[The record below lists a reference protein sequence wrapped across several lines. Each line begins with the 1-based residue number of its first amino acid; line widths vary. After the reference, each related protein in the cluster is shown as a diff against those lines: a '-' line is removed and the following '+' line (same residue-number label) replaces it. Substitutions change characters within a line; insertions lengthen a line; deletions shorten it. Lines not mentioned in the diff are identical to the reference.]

1 MENIVYMNFFLDC
14 EFDIPSNQLISVG
27 IVSEDGNREFYE
39 VVEHPNIQDEW
50 VMTNVIPILGKK
62 AISRKEYQANL
73 VKWCSQFVKMNI
85 IVNHPNDLVFFNSS
99 LICGDVG
106 EWLELPPLTFVVDRD
121 LSGKGSKLI
130 HNALADA
137 VSTRE
142 DWLRKQQ
149 MSIEEY

>member
-1 MENIVYMNFFLDC
+1 MNFFLDC
-14 EFDIPSNQLISVG
+14 EFDIPTNQLISVG

-50 VMTNVIPILGKK
+50 VMSNVLPKLLK
-62 AISRKEYQANL
+62 ASVPRVVYHTNL

-85 IVNHPNDLVFFNSS
+85 IVNHPNDLVFFNAS
-99 LICGDVG
+99 LICGDAG
-106 EWLELPPLTFVVDRD
+106 KWLELPPLTFVVDRD
-121 LSGKGSKLI
+121 LSGKGSKLL

-142 DWLRKQQ
+142 DWLRKQS

>member
-1 MENIVYMNFFLDC
+1 MNFFLDC

-39 VVEHPNIQDEW
+39 VVEHPNIQSEW

-62 AISRKEYQANL
+62 AISRSEYHNNL
-73 VKWCSQFVKMNI
+73 TKWCSQFVKMNI
-85 IVNHPNDLVFFNSS
+85 IVNHPNDLVFFNAS
-99 LICGDVG
+99 LICGDAG
-106 EWLELPPLTFVVDRD
+106 EWLELPPLTFAVDHD

>member
-50 VMTNVIPILGKK
+50 VMVNVIPNLGKK
-62 AISRKEYQANL
+62 VISREEYQSNL

-99 LICGDVG
+99 LICGDAG
-106 EWLELPPLTFVVDRD
+106 EWLELPPLTFTVDRD
-121 LSGKGSKLI
+121 LSGKGSTIL
-130 HNALADA
+130 HNALADSRA
-137 VSTRE
+137 TRE

>member
-1 MENIVYMNFFLDC
+1 MNFFLDC
-14 EFDIPSNQLISVG
+14 EFDTPTNQLISVG

-39 VVEHPNIQDEW
+39 VVEHPNIQCEW
-50 VMTNVIPILGKK
+50 VMANVIPILGKK
-62 AISRKEYQANL
+62 AISRDEYQASL

-99 LICGDVG
+99 LICGDAG
-106 EWLELPPLTFVVDRD
+106 EWLELPPLTFTVDRD

-142 DWLRKQQ
+142 DWLKKQCV
-149 MSIEEY
+149 SIEEY

>member
-50 VMTNVIPILGKK
+50 VMANVIPILGKK
-62 AISRKEYQANL
+62 AISRKEYHTNL

-85 IVNHPNDLVFFNSS
+85 IVNHPNDLVFFNAS
-99 LICGDVG
+99 LICGDAG

-121 LSGKGSKLI
+121 LSGKGSTIL
-130 HNALADA
+130 HNALADSWA
-137 VSTRE
+137 TRE